1 MQIIFPF
8 LSPLQQKKATFSS
21 PPRLS
26 SSFGNKSFLPNIHG
40 WVNPDKNATVHALGR
55 SIGLIA
61 NSSNPLNATKAAA
74 SGLELHKR
82 ETKALILGQS
92 GLVTYASSFYASP
105 TAVPD
110 LKCFVDPM
118 TGQLVGLEQ
127 AGGPTFCS
135 KAASFVV
142 VPTSTAGYISQV
154 KLAYTYDGAFVGRL
168 IFELKANAT
177 AVSICNGW
185 REIEE
190 RGSGERKE
198 RWGAEQRMS
207 APPSAIFFFF
217 FFLLALLLLSR
228 ESDLFSCV
236 LPASFRSQQASA
248 FRLSNKTTPTIQ
260 KKPTTY
266 TCGSAG
272 GKAVSLLPNDNGYV
286 ITKLG
291 VGCAPLS
298 ASDAGRRKLKAAPGL
313 GLSAG

>member
-1 MQIIFPF
+1 MFFRRHTLVHYFDFFHSPFSAPFTLTCANNFP
-8 LSPLQQKKATFSS
+8 LSLSLQQKKATFSS

-168 IFELKANAT
+168 IFELKANAA
-177 AVSICNGW
+177 AVSICMPSG
-185 REIEE
+185 REMKW
-190 RGSGERKE
+190 RGSGEAREAE
-198 RWGAEQRMS
+198 RGGGVSRATNAS
-207 APPSAIFFFF
+207 TTVFF
-217 FFLLALLLLSR
+217 FFLFPYSLAPFL
-228 ESDLFSCV
+228 
-236 LPASFRSQQASA
+236 SFRSHK
-248 FRLSNKTTPTIQ
+248 REYLSTFK
-260 KKPTTY
+260 
-266 TCGSAG
+266 
-272 GKAVSLLPNDNGYV
+272 
-286 ITKLG
+286 
-291 VGCAPLS
+291 
-298 ASDAGRRKLKAAPGL
+298 
-313 GLSAG
+313 